1 MMLTDVVLKMSFS
14 AVGPHLEKLAQCKAF
29 LLVIYCSYIKQNTT
43 VVTSFPCDSLLNS
56 LSPQIRLSNMLKII
70 IMVRHMATQG
80 YNCVFFSIR
89 IKSWVCQP
97 QSRDFLIL
105 PRTGR
110 CILHDGA
117 AGTTPADVA
126 KLNQGPFNSREGFP
140 VTSTSFWCVSQF
152 SLDWWAVQQDRS
164 VFYSFS
170 LLIPADR

>member
-1 MMLTDVVLKMSFS
+1 MAQGLGSKTRAEPTHGDGWEWKKM
-14 AVGPHLEKLAQCKAF
+14 GMILI
-29 LLVIYCSYIKQNTT
+29 VIYCSYIKQNTT

-56 LSPQIRLSNMLKII
+56 LSPQIRLSNMLKMII

-80 YNCVFFSIR
+80 YNCVFFIR

-126 KLNQGPFNSREGFP
+126 KLNQGPFNSREGGRYFNLFLMR
-140 VTSTSFWCVSQF
+140 VT
-152 SLDWWAVQQDRS
+152 
-164 VFYSFS
+164 
-170 LLIPADR
+170 I